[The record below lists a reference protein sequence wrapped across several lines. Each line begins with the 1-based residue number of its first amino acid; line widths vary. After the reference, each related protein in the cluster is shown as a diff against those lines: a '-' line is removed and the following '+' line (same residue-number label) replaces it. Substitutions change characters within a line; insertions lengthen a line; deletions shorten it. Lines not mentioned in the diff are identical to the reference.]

1 MTIQHKSFFLFPQE
15 TKHHLELN
23 QNQTLGDGSKT
34 LGQIMTPVQDPD
46 YDSNSLKRSEFFSIF
61 KKGGQKLLQKVG
73 LKNRKLNLE
82 TLHLL

>member
-1 MTIQHKSFFLFPQE
+1 M
-15 TKHHLELN
+15 ELN

-61 KKGGQKLLQKVG
+61 KKGGQKLLLQKAG
-73 LKNRKLNLE
+73 LKNRKLNL
-82 TLHLL
+82 L

>member
-1 MTIQHKSFFLFPQE
+1 
-15 TKHHLELN
+15 LELN

-46 YDSNSLKRSEFFSIF
+46 YDSNSLKRSEFFFSIF

>member
-1 MTIQHKSFFLFPQE
+1 MTIQHKSFFLFSQE

-46 YDSNSLKRSEFFSIF
+46 YDSNSLKRSELFFSNFQKRRSEII
-61 KKGGQKLLQKVG
+61 KGGRPK
-73 LKNRKLNLE
+73 E
-82 TLHLL
+82 

>member
-1 MTIQHKSFFLFPQE
+1 M
-15 TKHHLELN
+15 ELN

-46 YDSNSLKRSEFFSIF
+46 YDSNSLKRSEFFQFF
-61 KKGGQKLLQKVG
+61 KKGGQKLLKD
-73 LKNRKLNLE
+73 KRFNLE

>member
-1 MTIQHKSFFLFPQE
+1 M
-15 TKHHLELN
+15 ELN

-46 YDSNSLKRSEFFSIF
+46 YDSNSLKRSEFFFSIF
-61 KKGGQKLLQKVG
+61 KKGGQKLLQKAG

>member
-1 MTIQHKSFFLFPQE
+1 M
-15 TKHHLELN
+15 ELN

-61 KKGGQKLLQKVG
+61 KKGGQKLLLQKAG
-73 LKNRKLNLE
+73 PKNRKLNLK

>member
-1 MTIQHKSFFLFPQE
+1 MTIQHKSFFFFSQE

-46 YDSNSLKRSEFFSIF
+46 YDSNSLKRSESFFNF
-61 KKGGQKLLQKVG
+61 QKRRSEIITEG
-73 LKNRKLNLE
+73 RLKE
-82 TLHLL
+82 

>member
-46 YDSNSLKRSEFFSIF
+46 YDSNSLKRSEFFF
-61 KKGGQKLLQKVG
+61 NFQKRRSEIITEGRPK
-73 LKNRKLNLE
+73 E
-82 TLHLL
+82 